1 MIDLNNQTTE
11 ASANAISEKLNEQL
25 KAFQTPTIKAE
36 VRPNP
41 MASPAQPQQE
51 VEEQEEQEDQEDQ
64 EQIEA
69 PEEQEQE
76 ETPDSFVQA
85 FENYFGLKPNEALE
99 TVNQLVA
106 FKDEMTLMRSWGVT
120 PVEYDQRM
128 EAIKSFYQTLPEEGR
143 EQFNSVEGAMA
154 IWDHLIKTGQTTPTM
169 AKPPTAS
176 AFSRTKPS
184 SSKPKLDIIKKS
196 EILRMDKA
204 TYQANLPRITKAFQE
219 GRVIDDV

>member
-1 MIDLNNQTTE
+1 MIDLNNPTTE

-51 VEEQEEQEDQEDQ
+51 AEEQEELEEQ

-76 ETPDSFVQA
+76 ETHDSFVQA

-106 FKDEMTLMRSWGVT
+106 FRDEMTLMRSWSVS

-154 IWDHLIKTGQTTPTM
+154 IWDHLLKTGQAKPTM
-169 AKPPTAS
+169 NNKPTAS

-184 SSKPKLDIIKKS
+184 QKPKLDIIKKS

-219 GRVIDDV
+219 GRVVDDV

>member
-11 ASANAISEKLNEQL
+11 ASANAISEQLNEQL

-41 MASPAQPQQE
+41 IASPAQQPQQE
-51 VEEQEEQEDQEDQ
+51 EEQEEQ

-85 FENYFGLKPNEALE
+85 FENYFGVKPNEALE

-106 FKDEMTLMRSWGVT
+106 FRDEMTLMRSWSVS

-143 EQFNSVEGAMA
+143 EQFNSVEGAIA
-154 IWDHLIKTGQTTPTM
+154 IWDHLIKTGQ
-169 AKPPTAS
+169 AKPTTANKPTPS

-184 SSKPKLDIIKKS
+184 QKPKLDIIKKS

-219 GRVIDDV
+219 GRVVDDV